1 MARQRHGSNRAGAA
15 SISLT
20 CRPRLARDRS
30 RGSRAH
36 QTPPRRAAADCSR
49 GVRTRGRGAGERA
62 PARRIGHVRT
72 PTGAPRGIDR
82 GAVSRAAALHCDP
95 LACSARRRGQ
105 RGPWWLGSSKETV
118 PVAPPLLR
126 VVPQSTV
133 RLTRRLTFVLPMLG
147 AFTLVA
153 VSLAAGAPPP
163 APPPAPGDSYSP
175 FGVGKTAYDLV
186 LDKLQERHEAIVAL
200 GNSSAGWRQRQQ
212 EVRASLRQLFAPLP
226 PPNRTRTPGFVDG
239 GNSTGDGFVLRKL
252 LIETRPG
259 YYASA
264 GLFLPEPPLDRSIPA
279 VLFPSGHSDL
289 AWREPAAQIVAINLV
304 KRGIAVL
311 GYDPIG
317 QGERRMFPD
326 LDGPGGSV
334 LNGTESFGCSM
345 EHEYVQRVSTLN
357 GVNAASSW
365 VWDMTVLV
373 DFLET
378 TPGIDPHR
386 LGVAG
391 CSGGGVQAAYLGA
404 LDDRLVAASIA
415 CYTSTLTVDY
425 APSAGLPFIG
435 GGGPAEGEQQW
446 GPVVGVGTKLDKPDL
461 LTIRAP
467 RPTQV
472 GQPLTG

>member
-1 MARQRHGSNRAGAA
+1 
-15 SISLT
+15 
-20 CRPRLARDRS
+20 
-30 RGSRAH
+30 
-36 QTPPRRAAADCSR
+36 
-49 GVRTRGRGAGERA
+49 
-62 PARRIGHVRT
+62 
-72 PTGAPRGIDR
+72 
-82 GAVSRAAALHCDP
+82 
-95 LACSARRRGQ
+95 
-105 RGPWWLGSSKETV
+105 
-118 PVAPPLLR
+118 
-126 VVPQSTV
+126 
-133 RLTRRLTFVLPMLG
+133 MLG